1 MLRSIGLPEPIVT
14 MIVLLPFA
22 AVCVFPAW
30 RIATKMGYPG
40 PLGLLAL
47 FPGLNL
53 ILTYFL
59 AFNDWPVLRELS
71 ALRQQPRG

>member
-1 MLRSIGLPEPIVT
+1 MMRSIGLPELIV
-14 MIVLLPFA
+14 ILVLS
-22 AVCVFPAW
+22 VVFIFSVW

-40 PLGLLAL
+40 PLGLLTL

-53 ILTYFL
+53 ILAYFL

>member
-1 MLRSIGLPEPIVT
+1 MPRSIGLPEIVV
-14 MIVLLPFA
+14 ILLLAGLFL
-22 AVCVFPAW
+22 FPVW

-40 PLGLLAL
+40 PLGLFAL

-53 ILTYFL
+53 ILAYFH
-59 AFNDWPVLRELS
+59 AFNEWPVLRELS